1 MSNLMMYGP
10 LPPRALPQQNTEM
23 VRLCAD
29 RFWRASQAQQ
39 EWAKVAKECTDFF
52 EGRQW
57 TEKQLRALEKA
68 KRPALVFNKIAPLVR
83 LVLGYMRNNRTD
95 ISYLPANEGPATSQ
109 VGDIITQIMKQ
120 VSEVNQMPWVDAEV
134 FMDGIVTGRGFYDTR
149 LNFDENELGEIVS
162 QALDPFCV
170 YVDPDCDK
178 YDLDKGAKFLDV
190 TRWLSYDD
198 VGGAFGEQ
206 AAALVRPFIGTSY
219 SQTWGGF
226 PFMDMSSPEITPRRT
241 FGATEDP
248 TLQPFADFFHTE
260 MIDPTRKMIRCIDMQ
275 HKLRVMSDVLIDL
288 ETGDKLP
295 VPGDAELAVMFPDI
309 PKPQRRDNF
318 ISKAMYHA
326 ERMKNPLVLAKRPIE
341 RVRWTVMIGDI
352 LVHDDWSPYS
362 TYTVQGYFPY
372 FRRGVT
378 RGMVEDMLDP
388 QREINRRRGLE
399 IEIVGRTAQ
408 GGWLLNKDS
417 LTKQEEEN
425 FRQNSSLPG
434 FIGTY
439 RGDPTKKPEKIE
451 ASPPP
456 TSMERL
462 EQKAT
467 DDLRSISG
475 INESALGELDRV
487 QSGRAIEARQRQAVI
502 AIQMYMDNFSRTKEL
517 YGRKGLELIQNF
529 YTEERVF
536 RIIGDGGK
544 IQQFTINQRVMAPG
558 TPDVIDRLNDVTL
571 GRYTVAVD
579 ETPLSASFAN
589 AQFEEMLNILEKLG
603 PVGQALASTRPDLLV
618 DLSSLPRKEEWAQAI
633 QQAMQAPPPGAVPPG
648 APPGGGPGMPAAAP
662 GAPPS
667 IAASPGGP
675 GAQVIPM
682 PAARAG

>member
-1 MSNLMMYGP
+1 MANIMMYGP
-10 LPPRALPQQNTEM
+10 LPPRNLPRQNAEM
-23 VRLCAD
+23 VRLIAD
-29 RFWRASQAQQ
+29 RWWRASQAQQ
-39 EWAKVAKECTDFF
+39 PWAEKAKECVDFL

-57 TEKQLRALEKA
+57 SEKQLRVLERQ

-95 ISYLPANEGPATSQ
+95 IKYLPANEGPANET
-109 VGDIITQIMKQ
+109 VGEVISKIVKQ
-120 VSEVNQMPWVDAEV
+120 VSETNQMPWVDAEV

-162 QALDPFCV
+162 SALDPFSV
-170 YVDPDCDK
+170 YIDPDADD
-178 YDLDKGAKFLDV
+178 YDLTKAKFIQV
-190 TRWLSYDD
+190 TRWLSYEDIA
-198 VGGAFGEQ
+198 GAFGDQ
-206 AAALVRPFIGTSY
+206 AAALVRPFIGANYVQS
-219 SQTWGGF
+219 WGGF
-226 PFMDMSSPEITPRRT
+226 PFLDMSGPEITPVRNFGRT
-241 FGATEDP
+241 DDP
-248 TLQPFADFFHTE
+248 SLQPFADFFHTE
-260 MIDPTRKMIRCIDMQ
+260 LLDPTRKTIRCIDMQ
-275 HKLRVMSDVLIDL
+275 HKQRVMSDVLIDL

-295 VPGDAELAVMFPDI
+295 VPEQSELAVMFPEV
-309 PKPQRRDNF
+309 PAAQRRDNF

-326 ERMKNPLVLAKRPIE
+326 ERLQNPLVLARRPVD

-352 LVHDDWSPYS
+352 IVHDDWSPYK
-362 TYTVQGYFPY
+362 TYTVQGFFPY
-372 FRRGVT
+372 FRRGIT

-388 QREINRRRGLE
+388 QREVNKRRGLE

-417 LTKQEEEN
+417 LSKQEEEN

-439 RGDPTKKPEKIE
+439 RGEPTKKPERIDP
-451 ASPPP
+451 SPPP

-462 EQKAT
+462 EEKARN
-467 DDLRSISG
+467 DLREISG

-502 AIQMYMDNFSRTKEL
+502 AIQMYMDNFTRTKEL
-517 YGRKGLELIQNF
+517 WGRKNLELVQNY

-536 RIIGDGGK
+536 RIIGEDGK
-544 IQQFTINQRVMAPG
+544 LAQFMINQRVMDPTGAS
-558 TPDVIDRLNDVTL
+558 VIDRLNDVTL
-571 GRYTVAVD
+571 GRYTVSVD

-589 AQFEEMLNILEKLG
+589 AQFEELLLILEKLG
-603 PVGQALASTRPDLLV
+603 PVGQAVATTNPELLIQM
-618 DLSSLPRKEEWAQAI
+618 SSLPRKEEWAQALR
-633 QQAMQAPPPGAVPPG
+633 QAMSGGAPPGAPG
-648 APPGGGPGMPAAAP
+648 APPGPGVPAPAP
-662 GAPPS
+662 GAAPAPQ
-667 IAASPGGP
+667 AG